1 MSRPHLAHILLR
13 ASQHFSAAPPH
24 YPLPQ
29 FQSMNQIIRQL
40 EARLSESSALNAQQ
54 QQRHSE
60 ILQQQLQQQQHHHA
74 EEVRVLQQKLDAA
87 TAAAA
92 ASSLEAQTA
101 RAQVADMDAKAS
113 DAHLQP
119 REPRDVIGVSCCRFR
134 LISTLH
140 RTRGERKCRPRP
152 SCRCFMCT
160 L

>member
-1 MSRPHLAHILLR
+1 
-13 ASQHFSAAPPH
+13 
-24 YPLPQ
+24 
-29 FQSMNQIIRQL
+29 
-40 EARLSESSALNAQQ
+40 
-54 QQRHSE
+54 
-60 ILQQQLQQQQHHHA
+60 
-74 EEVRVLQQKLDAA
+74 
-87 TAAAA
+87 
-92 ASSLEAQTA
+92 LEAQTA

-119 REPRDVIGVSCCRFR
+119 RELRDVIGVSCCRFR